1 MKFLLW
7 TYYLTVEFNLFFS
20 EGPSCGPRQI
30 VCVADK
36 MGSLPGGGVLLGK
49 ECILTKSKMYPLPTT
64 YNLSYIPSYNLP
76 LTYIPP
82 FPYIT

>member
-7 TYYLTVEFNLFFS
+7 TYSLTVEFNLFFS

-49 ECILTKSKMYPLPTT
+49 ECILTK
-64 YNLSYIPSYNLP
+64 
-76 LTYIPP
+76 
-82 FPYIT
+82 